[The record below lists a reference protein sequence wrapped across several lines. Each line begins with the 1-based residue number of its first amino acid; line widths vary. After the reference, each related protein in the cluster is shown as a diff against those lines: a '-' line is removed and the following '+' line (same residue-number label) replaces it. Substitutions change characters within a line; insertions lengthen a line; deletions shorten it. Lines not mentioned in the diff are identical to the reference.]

1 MVWYCLS
8 PSRSGA
14 VYMWLYTSIY
24 NPWVSESSICRY
36 TSLNY
41 VGQGQFSLHSH
52 KYFVWFSMSDGCFV
66 CILRILLYRR
76 SVKPDLGCALY
87 NSLSFCLQLHD
98 QSSSFYW
105 PFILPC
111 NSWLFQHWS
120 KLTVAC
126 LMNCVV
132 VICLVNLA
140 QCCLWGHIEQRWS
153 SLSPVDQLPRLVYCI
168 LSYFLSVQHLLY
180 SEVVWNDHISRHG
193 YRNMYLGVLEF

>member
-24 NPWVSESSICRY
+24 NPWVSESSICSY

-105 PFILPC
+105 PFIYHVIPDYF
-111 NSWLFQHWS
+111 NTEVSWQLLVWW
-120 KLTVAC
+120 TVW
-126 LMNCVV
+126 L
-132 VICLVNLA
+132 
-140 QCCLWGHIEQRWS
+140 
-153 SLSPVDQLPRLVYCI
+153 
-168 LSYFLSVQHLLY
+168 LSVL
-180 SEVVWNDHISRHG
+180 
-193 YRNMYLGVLEF
+193 